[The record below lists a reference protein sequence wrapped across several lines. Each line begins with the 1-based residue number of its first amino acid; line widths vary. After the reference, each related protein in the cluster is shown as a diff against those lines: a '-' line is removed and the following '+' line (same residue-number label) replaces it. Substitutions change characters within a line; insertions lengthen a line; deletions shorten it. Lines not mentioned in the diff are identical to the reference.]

1 MKISVFGATGKTG
14 KLVVQQALNNAFE
27 VTAFVR
33 DPSKMI
39 MTHRNL
45 NIVQGDVMITAT
57 IDAVMQ
63 GHDAV
68 ICCLGLPATKP
79 GLLRSQGTQNII
91 DSMKKFGVKRFICQ
105 ASLGYADSEKLLVNT
120 PFVFRKVI
128 VPLLLKKTFE
138 EHALQENIIKQ
149 TDLNWTIA
157 RPGSMT
163 NGKFTG
169 HYKSGFSSD
178 DTSVKVKI
186 SRADT
191 AHFMVQQLNNNDNI
205 RKAVGISY

>member
-1 MKISVFGATGKTG
+1 MKILVFGATG
-14 KLVVQQALNNAFE
+14 KLVVQQALENAFE

-33 DPSKMI
+33 DPSKI
-39 MTHRNL
+39 MTHHNL
-45 NIVQGDVMITAT
+45 KIVQGNVMIPAT
-57 IDAVMQ
+57 IDAVIL

-91 DSMKKFGVKRFICQ
+91 NSMRKFDISRFFCQ
-105 ASLGYADSEKLLVNT
+105 TSLGYADSEKLLANT
-120 PFVFRKVI
+120 PFVFRKLI

-149 TDLNWTIA
+149 TDLDWTIA

-163 NGKFTG
+163 NGKLTG
-169 HYKSGFSSD
+169 NYKWGFSSD

-191 AHFMVQQLNNNDNI
+191 AHFMVQQLYSNSNV